1 MSDFTVYSH
10 LLGMLGGWGVAQR
23 QARHPS
29 RSGVKLIL
37 YPLCLGI
44 KKNLREISLF
54 FPFDV
59 FSHTDSEIHC

>member
-10 LLGMLGGWGVAQR
+10 LLGMLGGGGQR
-23 QARHPS
+23 QAGHPS

-44 KKNLREISLF
+44 KKNLKEISLF

>member
-1 MSDFTVYSH
+1 MNDFTVYSH
-10 LLGMLGGWGVAQR
+10 LLYAGGQR

-37 YPLCLGI
+37 YLLCLGI
-44 KKNLREISLF
+44 KKTLKETSSF